1 MRTFEERKEEIIR
14 RSEARIRKRNSLTRR
29 IAALCIPL
37 VLTVGVLVL
46 RPTPTPAGP
55 ETVTTPN
62 FTPSPEQAMGSDRT
76 VTVSKNGQLVIHED
90 DTAVTAIITTLDT
103 ICSRLPKPV
112 VDNFEDMT
120 ITSRTPWR
128 ITLLEEGR
136 SVVYILDGNELRL
149 NGKTWLLSE
158 SERNTLY
165 PLLGLPSA

>member
-55 ETVTTPN
+55 EAVTTPN

-103 ICSRLPKPV
+103 ICSR
-112 VDNFEDMT
+112 
-120 ITSRTPWR
+120 
-128 ITLLEEGR
+128 
-136 SVVYILDGNELRL
+136 
-149 NGKTWLLSE
+149 
-158 SERNTLY
+158 
-165 PLLGLPSA
+165 